1 MQNRPTAYDI
11 CMSSR
16 PAPRGTAAPGE
27 VTLRDLRSFVAVVDE
42 GTFTDAAIALRTT
55 QASVSRHVAALEAAL
70 GARLLQRGGLSVHPT
85 TTGRRV
91 LRHARLVQAEVES
104 LRRAVEDEGEIR
116 VGFAWA
122 AVGAHT
128 AVIQRE
134 WARRH
139 PTSQLAFVTSNNRH
153 AGVSEGLADVGVVR
167 REPTSPSIAYAV
179 LGHEERVAALPAE
192 HPLARR
198 RTLRMADFAGET
210 VAIDSVTGTT
220 VADLWTPSQAPGTFR
235 RVVDTDEW
243 LTVIAAGQALGLTS
257 RATSAQYARVG
268 VTYRS
273 VKDAPKVPVWLIW
286 WKDDPPW
293 FVDELCALI
302 RDHYSGD

>member
-1 MQNRPTAYDI
+1 MRDG
-11 CMSSR
+11 SR
-16 PAPRGTAAPGE
+16 TDGSAPSGE
-27 VTLRDLRSFVAVVDE
+27 VTLRDLRSFVTVVDE
-42 GTFTDAAIALRTT
+42 GTFTDAAIELRTT

-70 GARLLQRGGLSVHPT
+70 GARLLHRGGLAAHPT

-91 LRHARLVQAEVES
+91 LRHARLVQAEVDS
-104 LRRAVEDEGEIR
+104 LRRAVEDEDREIR

-122 AVGAHT
+122 ALGAHT
-128 AVIQRE
+128 VSVQRE

-139 PTSQLAFVTSNNRH
+139 PSAQLAFVTSNNRH

-167 REPTSPSIAYAV
+167 REPSSPSIGYAV

-198 RTLRMADFAGET
+198 RTLRMADFSGET
-210 VAIDSVTGTT
+210 VAIDTVTGTT
-220 VADLWTPSQAPGTFR
+220 VADLWTPSQAPRAFR
-235 RVVDTDEW
+235 RVDDTDEW

-257 RATSAQYARVG
+257 RATAAQYARVG